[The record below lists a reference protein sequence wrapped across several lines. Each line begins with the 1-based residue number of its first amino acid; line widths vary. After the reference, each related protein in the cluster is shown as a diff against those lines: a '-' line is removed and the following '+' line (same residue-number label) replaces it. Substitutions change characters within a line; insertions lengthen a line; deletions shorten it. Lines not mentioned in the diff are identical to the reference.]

1 MESVKYDFDELTRK
15 AKRGLAL
22 SEGEVSALQGH
33 RAIKLAAKQSF
44 DFGEIEGR
52 LGAGR
57 MEELALRDRNARWA
71 KKGPSNSGGFIQAG
85 PFGSGLLRLDD
96 CRPAVSSPQY
106 MGPFFGDKDGRG
118 VKRML
123 NKFRAKLS
131 EIKETG
137 RLVI

>member
-1 MESVKYDFDELTRK
+1 MEPVKYDFEELTRK

-22 SEGEVSALQGH
+22 SEGEASALQGH

-52 LGAGR
+52 LQAGR
-57 MEELALRDRNARWA
+57 LEELTLRDRNARWA
-71 KKGPSNSGGFIQAG
+71 KKGPSNSGGFVQAG

-96 CRPAVSSPQY
+96 CKPATSHITF
-106 MGPFFGDKDGRG
+106 MGPFFGDSDGLG
-118 VKRML
+118 ITRML
-123 NKFRAKLS
+123 NKFRAKLA

-137 RLVI
+137 RLIS